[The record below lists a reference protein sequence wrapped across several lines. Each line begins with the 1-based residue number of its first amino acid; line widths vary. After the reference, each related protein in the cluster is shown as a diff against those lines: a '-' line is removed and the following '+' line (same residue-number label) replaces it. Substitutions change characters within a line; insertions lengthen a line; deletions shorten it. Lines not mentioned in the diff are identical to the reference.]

1 MTHSTHANDATST
14 AQTVGIGRK
23 NETEKS
29 DKPNSTETQAH
40 GPTKSAEAKAPSI
53 PSIPKA
59 PPAPPTAAR
68 DAATRKSTEI
78 ARKHAARLSER
89 VASERRYAK
98 GILRHPEVP
107 VQPALITRN
116 DLSLG
121 EARYEHEKRLKEL
134 DRKDA
139 ERRAARE
146 NAKREAAE
154 RVEELKRLGV
164 SEAVALAATSPEG
177 PEASL
182 FPVSSSSSSLP
193 ALPSAASS
201 LPLLTPAAS
210 PAAPVSRPTTVE
222 PDPGVDTFIREMEEA
237 FPALRAARL
246 EANRLSADY
255 SKMSIVDKRRDKG
268 KALLAEVKKAQQA
281 LSRLMKVA
289 DLFREIRPM
298 LDAQLLAGDATVAK
312 GMARVGLRVLCR
324 DDGIEIRFDG
334 STPCT
339 NGEVIQL
346 GRIDFSNPLGVIY
359 AWGSGIHERNH
370 VLYSDFRAVRDLTG
384 FMLFLTN
391 VFEDIRVDALGDR
404 DLAGYRTW
412 RNALYKVL
420 SMDPTAGFLRAEGL
434 NTPAL
439 VAGGWLWALLTETV
453 LEFKLPTRLREK
465 TARRADE
472 LFGTDFRKS
481 TESYVLG
488 KFPLEDTY
496 AARQLAYD
504 VLESFESETSNQ
516 AVSLRSQGLID
527 DSSVEAIDLMI
538 ENFNALGKPKDSDE
552 EGASDAPDDLD
563 DDSNSDQGRKAGRG
577 PGVRGGLGGRAGKG
591 GKSGRGSYRA
601 SRSLKDDFDD
611 ADSDDQPALF
621 APDGSVSG
629 AAAPEGAESPE
640 AKLERLRALRTVAR
654 ESERSGDFSDPI
666 ASALRN
672 LVGEVIHTIPDAEYV
687 SEAEQLAMGLE
698 SGRLFIEAY
707 RARGYVPESVAY
719 SAWGKHAGH
728 DTNALEARIAFQVTE
743 ELRTK
748 TFGFGAAL
756 LDDIRRPVTLPVRK
770 GTTGRKLLEDAP
782 IRLRTGNP
790 RVFKVRGKA
799 PGLSVALQIAVDLS
813 GSVSAETGA
822 ILKCAAYRL
831 EEVFK
836 STRGLAARTAVFPS
850 RTRLGVIPVSDWN
863 TPAEDTYV
871 RIAPIPGRG
880 PTPVQEAAFWGLE
893 GLSGRR
899 EERRILFVFSDGK
912 FPKQQLEGYADELRM
927 SGIELGL
934 LLVGRPEDVEHREE
948 IMSGDHIYG
957 FPTVFVDRVESIPKG
972 VRVLL
977 RRTLDGTRGR
987 GF

>member
-29 DKPNSTETQAH
+29 DKLNSTEIQA
-40 GPTKSAEAKAPSI
+40 PTKSAEAKAPEA
-53 PSIPKA
+53 PKA

-164 SEAVALAATSPEG
+164 SEAVAIAATSPEG
-177 PEASL
+177 PEAALLPFSSA
-182 FPVSSSSSSLP
+182 SSSSSSLP

-201 LPLLTPAAS
+201 LPLLTPATS
-210 PAAPVSRPTTVE
+210 PAAPVPRPATVE

-268 KALLAEVKKAQQA
+268 KALLAEVKKAQEA

-439 VAGGWLWALLTETV
+439 VAGGHITPCL
-453 LEFKLPTRLREK
+453 
-465 TARRADE
+465 
-472 LFGTDFRKS
+472 
-481 TESYVLG
+481 
-488 KFPLEDTY
+488 
-496 AARQLAYD
+496 
-504 VLESFESETSNQ
+504 
-516 AVSLRSQGLID
+516 
-527 DSSVEAIDLMI
+527 
-538 ENFNALGKPKDSDE
+538 
-552 EGASDAPDDLD
+552 
-563 DDSNSDQGRKAGRG
+563 
-577 PGVRGGLGGRAGKG
+577 
-591 GKSGRGSYRA
+591 
-601 SRSLKDDFDD
+601 SR
-611 ADSDDQPALF
+611 
-621 APDGSVSG
+621 V
-629 AAAPEGAESPE
+629 
-640 AKLERLRALRTVAR
+640 
-654 ESERSGDFSDPI
+654 
-666 ASALRN
+666 
-672 LVGEVIHTIPDAEYV
+672 
-687 SEAEQLAMGLE
+687 
-698 SGRLFIEAY
+698 
-707 RARGYVPESVAY
+707 
-719 SAWGKHAGH
+719 
-728 DTNALEARIAFQVTE
+728 
-743 ELRTK
+743 
-748 TFGFGAAL
+748 
-756 LDDIRRPVTLPVRK
+756 
-770 GTTGRKLLEDAP
+770 
-782 IRLRTGNP
+782 
-790 RVFKVRGKA
+790 
-799 PGLSVALQIAVDLS
+799 
-813 GSVSAETGA
+813 
-822 ILKCAAYRL
+822 
-831 EEVFK
+831 
-836 STRGLAARTAVFPS
+836 
-850 RTRLGVIPVSDWN
+850 
-863 TPAEDTYV
+863 
-871 RIAPIPGRG
+871 
-880 PTPVQEAAFWGLE
+880 
-893 GLSGRR
+893 
-899 EERRILFVFSDGK
+899 
-912 FPKQQLEGYADELRM
+912 
-927 SGIELGL
+927 
-934 LLVGRPEDVEHREE
+934 
-948 IMSGDHIYG
+948 
-957 FPTVFVDRVESIPKG
+957 
-972 VRVLL
+972 
-977 RRTLDGTRGR
+977 
-987 GF
+987 